1 MDAKDAA
8 LIAKKYFDE
17 TKNTRYF
24 LFDAPEVRKLNGQ
37 WMVICEIRE
46 LFEESVKKFEIT
58 VDNQE
63 GIILDVK
70 KLD

>member
-8 LIAKKYFDE
+8 LIAKGYFEE

-24 LFDAPEVRKLNGQ
+24 LFDAPEVRRLNGQ
-37 WMVICEIRE
+37 WKVICEIRE
-46 LFEESVKKFEIT
+46 LFEDSTKKFEIT
-58 VDNQE
+58 VDNQD